1 LNIKFSWDE
10 KKARTNLQKHKVSF
24 EEAKTVFVD
33 ENARLI
39 DDPDHSDE
47 EDRFIIIGLSS
58 NLKILT
64 VVHCYRDNDNIIRI
78 ISARKSTKN
87 EEKQYKEFLSW
98 EKSMILV
105 IV

>member
-10 KKARTNLQKHKVSF
+10 KKARINIQKHKVSF
-24 EEAKTVFVD
+24 EEAKTVFAD

-39 DDPDHSDE
+39 NDPDHSYE
-47 EDRFIIIGLSS
+47 EERFIMIGLSS
-58 NLKILT
+58 KLKILT

-87 EEKQYKEFLSW
+87 EESQYKEFLS
-98 EKSMILV
+98 
-105 IV
+105 

>member
-10 KKARTNLQKHKVSF
+10 KKARTNIQKHKVSF
-24 EEAKTVFVD
+24 EEAKTVFID

-47 EDRFIIIGLSS
+47 EDRFIMIGLSS

-64 VVHCYRDNDNIIRI
+64 VVHCYRDNDNVIRI

-87 EEKQYKEFLSW
+87 EERQYKEFLS
-98 EKSMILV
+98 
-105 IV
+105 

>member
-1 LNIKFSWDE
+1 MNIKFSWDE

-24 EEAKTVFVD
+24 EEAKTVFAD

-47 EDRFIIIGLSS
+47 EDRFIMIGLSS
-58 NLKILT
+58 KLKILT
-64 VVHCYRDNDNIIRI
+64 VVHCYRDNDNVIRI

-87 EEKQYKEFLSW
+87 EERQYKEFLS
-98 EKSMILV
+98 
-105 IV
+105 